1 MHSFYHCSN
10 ILIFFLSQR
19 NIGACYALY
28 VERVLDF
35 QCLDLKIMFAGR
47 KLREHASFFAFFRPA
62 NFFILYVP
70 SHPHARSQESK
81 IFGRVFLPLNASGR
95 IFRL

>member
-1 MHSFYHCSN
+1 MKKA
-10 ILIFFLSQR
+10 ILVTFLAMS
-19 NIGACYALY
+19 
-28 VERVLDF
+28 
-35 QCLDLKIMFAGR
+35 
-47 KLREHASFFAFFRPA
+47 SAFITA
-62 NFFILYVP
+62 YVP

>member
-1 MHSFYHCSN
+1 MEYSKED
-10 ILIFFLSQR
+10 
-19 NIGACYALY
+19 LY
-28 VERVLDF
+28 L
-35 QCLDLKIMFAGR
+35 
-47 KLREHASFFAFFRPA
+47 
-62 NFFILYVP
+62 P

>member
-1 MHSFYHCSN
+1 MH
-10 ILIFFLSQR
+10 
-19 NIGACYALY
+19 
-28 VERVLDF
+28 
-35 QCLDLKIMFAGR
+35 LKITDIFYGQHN
-47 KLREHASFFAFFRPA
+47 K
-62 NFFILYVP
+62 YVP